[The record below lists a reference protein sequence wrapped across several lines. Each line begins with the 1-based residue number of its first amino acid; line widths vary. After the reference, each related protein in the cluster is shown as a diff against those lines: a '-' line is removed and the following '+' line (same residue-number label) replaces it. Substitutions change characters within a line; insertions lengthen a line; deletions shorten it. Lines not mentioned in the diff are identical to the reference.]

1 MSYELDRIEEL
12 CRERGWSHYK
22 LAKEMN
28 DSANNISNL
37 FRRTTTPSIVTLR
50 RVCAAMGITM
60 AEFYKRDGISTVL
73 TENQKTLLDHYNVLD
88 SRSKTRPWPTLR
100 DWRTAGMTSE
110 SREEEPGTTARKR
123 GRGAL
128 APYKKSG

>member
-1 MSYELDRIEEL
+1 MSYELGRIEEL

-37 FRRTTTPSIVTLR
+37 FRRTTTPSIATLR

-60 AEFYKRDGISTVL
+60 AEFYKKDGVTRIL
-73 TENQKTLLDHYNVLD
+73 TENQKALLDSYDALD
-88 SRSKTRPWPTLR
+88 SRSKDMAMAYIKGLA
-100 DWRTAGMTSE
+100 D
-110 SREEEPGTTARKR
+110 R
-123 GRGAL
+123 GRER
-128 APYKKSG
+128 

>member
-12 CRERGWSHYK
+12 CRERWWSHYK

-50 RVCAAMGITM
+50 RVCSAMGITM

-73 TENQKTLLDHYNVLD
+73 TENQKALLDHYNVLD
-88 SRSKTRPWPTLR
+88 SRSKDKAMAYIKGLA
-100 DWRTAGMTSE
+100 D
-110 SREEEPGTTARKR
+110 
-123 GRGAL
+123 GRHDA
-128 APYKKSG
+128 

>member
-22 LAKEMN
+22 PAKEMN

-88 SRSKTRPWPTLR
+88 SRSKDKAMAYIKGLA
-100 DWRTAGMTSE
+100 D
-110 SREEEPGTTARKR
+110 
-123 GRGAL
+123 GRHDV
-128 APYKKSG
+128 

>member
-50 RVCAAMGITM
+50 RVCSAMGITM

-88 SRSKTRPWPTLR
+88 SRSKDKAMAYIKGLA
-100 DWRTAGMTSE
+100 D
-110 SREEEPGTTARKR
+110 
-123 GRGAL
+123 GRHDV
-128 APYKKSG
+128 